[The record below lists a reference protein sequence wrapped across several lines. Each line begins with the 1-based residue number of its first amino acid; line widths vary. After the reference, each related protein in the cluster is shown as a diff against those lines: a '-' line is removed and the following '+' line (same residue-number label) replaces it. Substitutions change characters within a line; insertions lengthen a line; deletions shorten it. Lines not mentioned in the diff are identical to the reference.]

1 MAEIN
6 VTPLVD
12 VMLVL
17 LIIFII
23 TAPMLVQG
31 LKVNLPKQDAPAI
44 TSKSD
49 EPVILTLT
57 SDQIILL
64 GDEPVH
70 LKLLADRL
78 GAVLAGSPRPVYLKA
93 DESLPYGFVIRVLAV
108 LDQVGVEQVGMVT
121 QPEGGVKDF
130 VDPVTQ
136 ILVERER
143 SRPRLMPWVVLA
155 VLLHAG
161 AAAATYVVGKRSAG
175 RPIQLP
181 SVSVKVVRQEAPSRR
196 PPSRDTQRP
205 STSGS
210 PAHET
215 ARHRRSE
222 TVAVATSPPKPASRR
237 PRRATDAMRSAES
250 RGHAGTDATT
260 FAIMPAGGGGQGCR
274 WGRAPSEAVLR
285 ASH

>member
-1 MAEIN
+1 MAGKVSEDLDQMAEIN

-70 LKLLADRL
+70 LKLLPDRL
-78 GAVLAGSPRPVYLKA
+78 GALLAGSPRPVYLKA
-93 DESLPYGFVIRVLAV
+93 DETLPYGFVIRVLAV

-121 QPEGGVKDF
+121 QPEGD
-130 VDPVTQ
+130 
-136 ILVERER
+136 
-143 SRPRLMPWVVLA
+143 
-155 VLLHAG
+155 
-161 AAAATYVVGKRSAG
+161 
-175 RPIQLP
+175 
-181 SVSVKVVRQEAPSRR
+181 EAR
-196 PPSRDTQRP
+196 
-205 STSGS
+205 
-210 PAHET
+210 
-215 ARHRRSE
+215 
-222 TVAVATSPPKPASRR
+222 
-237 PRRATDAMRSAES
+237 
-250 RGHAGTDATT
+250 
-260 FAIMPAGGGGQGCR
+260 
-274 WGRAPSEAVLR
+274 
-285 ASH
+285 